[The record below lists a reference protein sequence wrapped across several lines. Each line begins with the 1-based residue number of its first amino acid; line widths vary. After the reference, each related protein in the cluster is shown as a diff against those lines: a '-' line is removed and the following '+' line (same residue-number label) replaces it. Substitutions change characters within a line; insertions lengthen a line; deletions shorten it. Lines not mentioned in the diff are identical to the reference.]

1 MNTIIPDSNDH
12 PGDCNNASGVVAGGV
27 VARAA
32 GVAAGVVP
40 EAAFAGGGEIS
51 SVVGGVATSLSA
63 NGTAAVATGDASGRD
78 DVADIP
84 GFHGVTVTG
93 AGNNAAATGFYLGG
107 VDIAVPS
114 AAANAAATGFYPGCV
129 DNAVPSAAAPR
140 GVHNMD
146 FLLVEEVVP
155 ILVFLLEVVCLPGR
169 AIDLSTEKVF
179 PNQAAVPVLPPV
191 IVPVPPAASC
201 GLFQANSFFPDCP
214 VAPVPPAAVP
224 PDSWVSAAGRG
235 FLLQFLLMPGFL
247 LLVEEFLL
255 VLLPMLLKLP
265 WFHLCLLPLFLL
277 LLPCMQMEWLL
288 LHKLLIMEILQKGI
302 AFINSIF

>member
-32 GVAAGVVP
+32 GVAAGVFP

-51 SVVGGVATSLSA
+51 SVVGGVATSPSA

-114 AAANAAATGFYPGCV
+114 AAANAAATGFYPGGV

-140 GVHNMD
+140 GVHGHGFSSGGGGGVNLG
-146 FLLVEEVVP
+146 FS
-155 ILVFLLEVVCLPGR
+155 PGGGVSPR
-169 AIDLSTEKVF
+169 
-179 PNQAAVPVLPPV
+179 
-191 IVPVPPAASC
+191 SC
-201 GLFQANSFFPDCP
+201 N
-214 VAPVPPAAVP
+214 
-224 PDSWVSAAGRG
+224 
-235 FLLQFLLMPGFL
+235 
-247 LLVEEFLL
+247 
-255 VLLPMLLKLP
+255 
-265 WFHLCLLPLFLL
+265 
-277 LLPCMQMEWLL
+277 
-288 LHKLLIMEILQKGI
+288 
-302 AFINSIF
+302 